1 MAYEHK
7 VTQRYAVQEWKNP
20 FEEQRCANNGW
31 KRLNAAHGTRQEQ
44 AAKRIKLQF
53 ADRPADPVSSS
64 SASRSDATAGGD
76 AQDAGNAV
84 AGGAAPD
91 AAQDTTMS
99 GGADGRR
106 SIPRETEDD
115 EERAKR
121 QRTEKKTELEMEVS
135 NVAKINDRRRILDLR
150 RDGCELENIR
160 HRDAAMFCACELRP
174 RVIRTRCTK
183 RNQLESTWDLCRAQ
197 RTQGL
202 GYVCEFVGSIADD
215 PMTKNIQNSTG
226 CNATI
231 IRESVTGQS
240 ISVISN
246 VDNIRRRLQRAMQE
260 IGLLNS
266 QDIDRVVEDSLDEE
280 GEEMVAD
287 DVKKGIIPIRLVNQA
302 KTKEQKYI
310 EKMKVLDVV
319 DRKKASGSKV
329 IRTKWVVT
337 NKGTPEKPN
346 VWARWVAQEYK

>member
-1 MAYEHK
+1 M
-7 VTQRYAVQEWKNP
+7 
-20 FEEQRCANNGW
+20 EEAERRTRDTAGE
-31 KRLNAAHGTRQEQ
+31 RAAR
-44 AAKRIKLQF
+44 RIKLQF
-53 ADRPADPVSSS
+53 ADRPADSVSSS

-76 AQDAGNAV
+76 AASASNVV

-91 AAQDTTMS
+91 AAQDTAMS

-106 SIPRETEDD
+106 TIPRETEYD

-135 NVAKINDRRRILDLR
+135 NVTKINDRRRILDLR
-150 RDGCELENIR
+150 RDGWELENIR
-160 HRDAAMFCACELRP
+160 HREAAMFCACELRP

-197 RTQGL
+197 GAQGL

-215 PMTKNIQNSTG
+215 PMTKNIQNSTW

-231 IRESVTGQS
+231 IRGSVTGQS

-246 VDNIRRRLQRAMQE
+246 VDNIRRHLRRAMKE
-260 IGLLNS
+260 TGLLNS
-266 QDIDRVVEDSLDEE
+266 QDID
-280 GEEMVAD
+280 
-287 DVKKGIIPIRLVNQA
+287 DVKKRSIPIRLVNQA
-302 KTKEQKYI
+302 KTEEQKYI
-310 EKMKVLDVV
+310 EKMKVLGVV
-319 DRKKASGSKV
+319 DRKEACGSKV

-346 VWARWVAQEYK
+346 VRGSMGCTGVQMDGRA